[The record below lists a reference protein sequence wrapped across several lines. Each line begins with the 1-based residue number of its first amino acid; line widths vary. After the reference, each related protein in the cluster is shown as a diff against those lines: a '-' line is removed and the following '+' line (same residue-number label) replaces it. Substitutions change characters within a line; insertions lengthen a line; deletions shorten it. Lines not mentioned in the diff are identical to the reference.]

1 MIETNAEVQPLWLSY
16 RQAQELTGL
25 SRGTLFGLVAS
36 GKVEAAKV
44 GTRVLVRRE
53 SLIDYLDSQN
63 YAQAIRQ

>member
-1 MIETNAEVQPLWLSY
+1 METNAEVQPLWLSY

-25 SRGTLFGLVAS
+25 SRGTLWGLVS
-36 GKVEAAKV
+36 CGKVDAANV
-44 GTRVLVRRE
+44 VTRVLVRRE